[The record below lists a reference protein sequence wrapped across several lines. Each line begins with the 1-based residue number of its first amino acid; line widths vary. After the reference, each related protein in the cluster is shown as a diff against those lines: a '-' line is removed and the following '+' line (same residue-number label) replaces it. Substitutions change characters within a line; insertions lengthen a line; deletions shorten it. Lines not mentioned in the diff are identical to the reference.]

1 MSISVKATVSG
12 DLSME
17 IKINKHKSDKQ
28 QADEC
33 QRRREQK
40 RNAAKGKQQ
49 FEKKIRCERKG
60 EKKEEEKRGGRANRI
75 SHKMRFAVGRLTG
88 RIRRLTK
95 LSRA

>member
-28 QADEC
+28 HLDEC
-33 QRRREQK
+33 QRRRGQK

-49 FEKKIRCERKG
+49 FEKKIRWLRRG
-60 EKKEEEKRGGRANRI
+60 EKRKEEKRSGGQ
-75 SHKMRFAVGRLTG
+75 TE
-88 RIRRLTK
+88 
-95 LSRA
+95 